1 MKRHI
6 LKIKFATI
14 ILSLLF
20 IVDSQTVSAQKS
32 AEPHLDSLFLMMN
45 SNPDKVI
52 KLGNELYKKYKGNPK
67 MEISILTIIGSSYS
81 VKKDYE
87 KAIEHAFK
95 TREISQKINDYPTQI
110 QVAGFIGEKYHNLNI
125 YSKAKYYADEAYEL
139 IEKHPLPDDLKFYK
153 GNILYLKAL
162 IYRDELGCDFAQT
175 YYKKALEV
183 YISSLKNREMLRFS
197 IADIYNEI
205 GSCYLEEKK
214 LAGAK
219 ASFEKSLQYAVNGNY
234 DLLNAESRAGLGRI
248 LYLQKNYTEAKTE
261 FDKTIQILKSGK
273 IENANPEVYK
283 YISENYYALNDIE
296 NHRLYLN
303 LYNQKT
309 STDSNAKKKS
319 VNEIIVKK
327 TAEENSGNDN
337 SSKYWIIVFLCILI
351 VLVLY
356 QIFQTK
362 SKMRKLK
369 KQISEDDEAISPK

>member
-1 MKRHI
+1 MKSLFQKINKVI
-6 LKIKFATI
+6 LVWI
-14 ILSLLF
+14 LLF
-20 IVDSQTVSAQKS
+20 VVDLQTLSAQKNVD
-32 AEPHLDSLFLMMN
+32 PHLDSLFLMMN

-52 KLGNELYKKYKGNPK
+52 KLGSELYKKYRGNPK

-81 VKKDYE
+81 VKKEYE
-87 KAIEHAFK
+87 KAIEYAFK

-162 IYRDELGCDFAQT
+162 IYRDELGCDFAKT
-175 YYKKALEV
+175 YYNKALEV
-183 YISSLKNREMLRFS
+183 YISALKNREMLRFS

-205 GSCYLEEKK
+205 GSCYLEENK
-214 LAGAK
+214 LEEAK
-219 ASFEKSLQYAVNGNY
+219 GSFENSLQYTVNGNY

-248 LYLQKNYTEAKTE
+248 LYLQKDYTKAKTE
-261 FDKTIQILKSGK
+261 FDKAIQILKSNK

-303 LYNQKT
+303 LYKQKT
-309 STDSNAKKKS
+309 STDSNAKKQS

-327 TAEENSGNDN
+327 TAEENSDNDN
-337 SSKYWIIVFLCILI
+337 SSKYWIISILAILI
-351 VLVLY
+351 VLIIY
-356 QIFQTK
+356 QIIQTK
-362 SKMRKLK
+362 VKIAKLK
-369 KQISEDDEAISPK
+369 KQISKDDNTFF

>member
-1 MKRHI
+1 MKSLFQKINKVI
-6 LKIKFATI
+6 LVWI
-14 ILSLLF
+14 LLF
-20 IVDSQTVSAQKS
+20 VVDLQTLSAQKNVD
-32 AEPHLDSLFLMMN
+32 PHLDSLFLMMN

-52 KLGNELYKKYKGNPK
+52 KLGSELYKKYRGNPK

-81 VKKDYE
+81 VKKEYE
-87 KAIEHAFK
+87 KAIEYAFK

-139 IEKHPLPDDLKFYK
+139 IEKHPLPNDLKFYK

-162 IYRDELGCDFAQT
+162 IYREELGCDFAKT
-175 YYKKALEV
+175 YYNKALEV
-183 YISSLKNREMLRFS
+183 YISALKNREMLRFS

-205 GSCYLEEKK
+205 GSCYLEENK
-214 LAGAK
+214 LEEAK
-219 ASFEKSLQYAVNGNY
+219 GSFENSLQYTVNGNY

-248 LYLQKNYTEAKTE
+248 LYLQKDYTKAKTE
-261 FDKTIQILKSGK
+261 FDKAIQILKSNK

-303 LYNQKT
+303 LYKQKT
-309 STDSNAKKKS
+309 STDSNAKKQS

-327 TAEENSGNDN
+327 TAEENSDNDN
-337 SSKYWIIVFLCILI
+337 SSKYWIISILAILI
-351 VLVLY
+351 VLIIY
-356 QIFQTK
+356 QIIQTK
-362 SKMRKLK
+362 VKIAKLK
-369 KQISEDDEAISPK
+369 KQISKDDNTFS

>member
-1 MKRHI
+1 MKSLFQKINKVI
-6 LKIKFATI
+6 LVWI
-14 ILSLLF
+14 LLF
-20 IVDSQTVSAQKS
+20 VVDLQTLSAQKNVD
-32 AEPHLDSLFLMMN
+32 PHLDSLFLMMN

-52 KLGNELYKKYKGNPK
+52 KLGTELYKKYRGNPK

-81 VKKDYE
+81 VKKEYE
-87 KAIEHAFK
+87 KAIEYAFK

-162 IYRDELGCDFAQT
+162 IYREELGCDFAKT
-175 YYKKALEV
+175 YYNKALEV
-183 YISSLKNREMLRFS
+183 YISALKNREMLRFS

-205 GSCYLEEKK
+205 GSCYLEENK
-214 LAGAK
+214 LEEAK
-219 ASFEKSLQYAVNGNY
+219 GSFENSLQYTFNGNY

-248 LYLQKNYTEAKTE
+248 LYLQKDYTKAKTE
-261 FDKTIQILKSGK
+261 FDKAIQILKSNK

-303 LYNQKT
+303 FYKQKT
-309 STDSNAKKKS
+309 STDSNAKRQS

-327 TAEENSGNDN
+327 TAEENSDNDN
-337 SSKYWIIVFLCILI
+337 SSKYWIISILAILI
-351 VLVLY
+351 VLIIY
-356 QIFQTK
+356 QIIQTK
-362 SKMRKLK
+362 VKIAKLK
-369 KQISEDDEAISPK
+369 KQISKDDNTFS

>member
-1 MKRHI
+1 MKSFI
-6 LKIKFATI
+6 QNIKNIAI
-14 ILSLLF
+14 VLSLLF
-20 IVDSQTVSAQKS
+20 VVDLQTLSAQKNVD
-32 AEPHLDSLFLMMN
+32 PHLDSLFLMMN

-52 KLGNELYKKYKGNPK
+52 KLGTELYKKYRGNPK

-81 VKKDYE
+81 VKKEYE
-87 KAIEHAFK
+87 KAIEYAFK
-95 TREISQKINDYPTQI
+95 TRGISQKINDYPTQI

-162 IYRDELGCDFAQT
+162 IYRDELGCDFAKT
-175 YYKKALEV
+175 YYNKALEV
-183 YISSLKNREMLRFS
+183 YISALKNREMLRFS

-205 GSCYLEEKK
+205 GSCYLEENK
-214 LAGAK
+214 LEEAK
-219 ASFEKSLQYAVNGNY
+219 GSFENSLQYTFNGNY

-248 LYLQKNYTEAKTE
+248 LYLQKDYTKAKTE
-261 FDKTIQILKSGK
+261 FDKAIQILKSNK

-303 LYNQKT
+303 LYKQKT
-309 STDSNAKKKS
+309 STDSNAKRQS

-327 TAEENSGNDN
+327 TAEENSDNDN
-337 SSKYWIIVFLCILI
+337 SSKYWIISILAILI
-351 VLVLY
+351 VLIIY
-356 QIFQTK
+356 QIIQTK
-362 SKMRKLK
+362 VKIAKLK
-369 KQISEDDEAISPK
+369 KQISKDDNTFS